1 MDLEMIDGLMY
12 DDDYINIPDID
23 NNYINIQPYNIII
36 PTTYLF
42 NRIRT
47 FVNNNLYYDEDQLTN
62 IQYYRI
68 LAFLNEFNF

>member
-12 DDDYINIPDID
+12 DDDYNIPDID
-23 NNYINIQPYNIII
+23 NYINIQPYNIII

>member
-1 MDLEMIDGLMY
+1 MDLEMIDDLMY
-12 DDDYINIPDID
+12 DEDYNDID